1 MDLEKSIPKV
11 SSVDNASGV
20 VDFPDATGHPR
31 NPRLDDGQVVDPMD
45 PGEAE
50 VVNIRQGNKVL
61 RSLRE
66 LETWMDRKLKFEAMG
81 VERIPENSRR
91 PPQLLNASTSLQFM
105 YCPRRTRSLKY

>member
-20 VDFPDATGHPR
+20 VDFPDATGHPH
-31 NPRLDDGQVVDPMD
+31 NPRLDDGHVVDPMD

-91 PPQLLNASTSLQFM
+91 PPKLLNASTSLQFM